1 MRTSLAFVLAAVLL
15 CAPTVVPAADD
26 PAKAAAASTAL
37 SAADRRAVVDQI
49 AALVTKNYVFS
60 DRRAAIVKRLRA
72 AQAAKRYDIADP
84 AALAARLTED
94 LFAASIDRHMYVNYD
109 RAAYEGI
116 RASHGPADFAY
127 AEAVGR
133 KHNQGYEE
141 QRILSGNV
149 RYVRVSGFYWTDDVT
164 ARVIDDAARFLS
176 GGDAAIVDLRGNGGG
191 EGDPVHRLISYFM
204 KSEGQLLMS
213 YHDSV
218 SGETTDAHVLND
230 LPGPRMIGKP
240 LYVLIDRGTGSA
252 AEEFAYHVAQFK
264 LGTLIGH
271 TTAGAGNNN
280 TLFPVAPAFMV
291 SISTGLVTHPV
302 SKTNWEGK
310 GVPPDVDVAPPAA
323 LDQAQLLALRKLADG
338 AGAEQRAAYEWDIA
352 ALRAR
357 LEPVVLADDALAAYT
372 GKYGIRTIRVD
383 NHALIFQ
390 RDGREPVA
398 LRPLAPDLFAFTN
411 NDAVRVRFRRAGA
424 RVTGFDQVTQDGQV
438 TASDRTE

>member
-1 MRTSLAFVLAAVLL
+1 MRISTAFALAAALL
-15 CAPTVVPAADD
+15 CAPTAAPAADA
-26 PAKAAAASTAL
+26 PAQAAAASPAL
-37 SAADRRAVVDQI
+37 SAADRRGVVD
-49 AALVTKNYVFS
+49 ALAGLVTKNYVFP
-60 DRRAAIVKRLRA
+60 DRRAGVVKRLRA
-72 AQAAKRYDIADP
+72 AQAAKRYDTGDP
-84 AALAARLTED
+84 AAIAARLTED
-94 LFAASIDRHMYVNYD
+94 MFAASNDRHMYVNYD
-109 RAAYEGI
+109 PAAYNGI
-116 RASHGPADFAY
+116 HASHGPSDFAF
-127 AEAVGR
+127 ADAVGR

-141 QRILSGNV
+141 QRILNGNV

-191 EGDPVHRLISYFM
+191 DGDPVHRLISYFM
-204 KSEGQLLMS
+204 KSDGRLLMS

-264 LGTLIGH
+264 LGTLVGH

-280 TLFPVAPAFMV
+280 TLFPVAPGFMA

-310 GVPPDVDVAPPAA
+310 GVPPDVDVASPAA

-338 AGAEQRAAYEWDIA
+338 AGAEQRATYEWDIA

-357 LEPVVLADDALAAYT
+357 LEPIALTDDALAAYA
-372 GKYGIRTIRVD
+372 GKYGIRTIRLE

-398 LRPLAPDLFAFTN
+398 LRPLAPDLFGFGN

-424 RVTGFDQVTQDGQV
+424 RVIGFDQVTQDGQM
-438 TASDRTE
+438 TASDRSE

>member
-1 MRTSLAFVLAAVLL
+1 
-15 CAPTVVPAADD
+15 
-26 PAKAAAASTAL
+26 
-37 SAADRRAVVDQI
+37 
-49 AALVTKNYVFS
+49 
-60 DRRAAIVKRLRA
+60 
-72 AQAAKRYDIADP
+72 
-84 AALAARLTED
+84 
-94 LFAASIDRHMYVNYD
+94 
-109 RAAYEGI
+109 
-116 RASHGPADFAY
+116 
-127 AEAVGR
+127 
-133 KHNQGYEE
+133 
-141 QRILSGNV
+141 
-149 RYVRVSGFYWTDDVT
+149 
-164 ARVIDDAARFLS
+164 
-176 GGDAAIVDLRGNGGG
+176 
-191 EGDPVHRLISYFM
+191 
-204 KSEGQLLMS
+204 
-213 YHDSV
+213 
-218 SGETTDAHVLND
+218 
-230 LPGPRMIGKP
+230 
-240 LYVLIDRGTGSA
+240 
-252 AEEFAYHVAQFK
+252 
-264 LGTLIGH
+264 
-271 TTAGAGNNN
+271 
-280 TLFPVAPAFMV
+280 MV